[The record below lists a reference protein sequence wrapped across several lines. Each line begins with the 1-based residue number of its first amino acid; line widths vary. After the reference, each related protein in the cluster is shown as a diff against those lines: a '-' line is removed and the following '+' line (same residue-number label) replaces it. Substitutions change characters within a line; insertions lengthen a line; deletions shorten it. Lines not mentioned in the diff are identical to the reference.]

1 MENSAMTFFRRLLG
15 TKGAGNK
22 QSTGKTCP
30 SCGQI
35 NLLEVKFCSTC
46 GSEFLV
52 VSDHFDAFISYRRE
66 TGSDLAS
73 LLKMQLE
80 NRFHKRIFLDVNE
93 LQVGKFDEE
102 LLRRIEEAPNF
113 ILILSRASLDR
124 CANKSDWLK
133 REIMH
138 ALRTG
143 RNIIPVLTDNF
154 SFPSEEVWSL
164 LPPEMHVVPS
174 LNGVTYSHIYQDSAL
189 RKIASFMK
197 TDIGAH
203 EDGVFRTGNES
214 LPSSENQDILPAKL
228 TVAVNPAGAQKD
240 TALTFETRE
249 SVAGSRTI
257 PVVPVIENITQE
269 PKPEV
274 SSNAQLGCVPK
285 TSDQLDSLQERLV
298 TLELVGTSSNSR
310 TPKKSSGLTP
320 RNLALVEQYA
330 CVVAHSEGVRIY
342 DLTRETH
349 PVLVSAI
356 HYPHDPIWFQ
366 PVENLGILRAS
377 SAGVVIVDLSNMRD
391 PKPIPFDNY
400 HDCRFKNCGLAVM
413 SLGSLVVDLSSRAD
427 VAHRFLDF
435 TDPFA
440 VRDLG
445 KVDFG
450 ARTAAFH
457 ENWLLLGS
465 SAEPKVKPVL
475 VGHDGVREMEPI
487 LLDSEAGLV
496 VPKSIA
502 AIGSRLYVIGERRYA
517 SVLLTYDLS
526 EIPHN
531 LPILNEQPFGPI
543 SFASQMT
550 HHGSWLCLV
559 DEAYNGRIHLFDVSE
574 PDNINRAATLDGMFH
589 AAAVRNNRVY
599 VSDERDVWVY
609 AITQVTNKEP

>member
-1 MENSAMTFFRRLLG
+1 M
-15 TKGAGNK
+15 GAGNK

-35 NLLEVKFCSTC
+35 NLLETKFCASC

-52 VSDHFDAFISYRRE
+52 TCDHFDAFISYRRE

-93 LQVGKFDEE
+93 LQVGRFDEE

-138 ALRTG
+138 ALRTD
-143 RNIIPVLTDNF
+143 RNIIPVLTDSF
-154 SFPSEEVWSL
+154 SFPSEESWPL
-164 LPPEMHVVPS
+164 LPPEMRVLPS
-174 LNGVTYSHIYQDSAL
+174 LNGVTYSHIHQDSAL

-197 TDIGAH
+197 TDIGAY
-203 EDGVFRTGNES
+203 EDGILRPGNES
-214 LPSSENQDILPAKL
+214 LQPHENQDISPEKL
-228 TVAVNPAGAQKD
+228 KLAVNPKGARKD
-240 TALTFETRE
+240 SAREFEAHV
-249 SVAGSRTI
+249 SVVDSRTI
-257 PVVPVIENITQE
+257 PVVPVLENFTQE
-269 PKPEV
+269 TKHKV
-274 SSNAQLGCVPK
+274 SSNAQFAFTPS
-285 TSDQLDSLQERLV
+285 TSDQLDSLKERSI

-310 TPKKSSGLTP
+310 TPKSESFPG

-330 CVVAHSEGVRIY
+330 CVVAPHEGVRIY
-342 DLTRETH
+342 DLTQETH

-356 HYPHDPIWFQ
+356 NYPADPIWFQ
-366 PVENLGILRAS
+366 PVENLGILRGS
-377 SAGVVIVDLSNMRD
+377 SAGVVIVDLSKIRD
-391 PKPIPFDNY
+391 LKPIPFDNY
-400 HDCRFKNCGLAVM
+400 YDCRFNNCGLAVL

-435 TDPFA
+435 ADPFA

-450 ARTAAFH
+450 ACTATFH

-475 VGHDGVREMEPI
+475 VGQDGIREMEPI

-502 AIGSRLYVIGERRYA
+502 AIGSRLYVIGKSRG
-517 SVLLTYDLS
+517 SLLLTYDLS
-526 EIPHN
+526 EIPHH
-531 LPILNEQPFGPI
+531 LPIINEQRFEGI
-543 SFASQMT
+543 NDYQGIQMT
-550 HHGSWLCLV
+550 HHGNWLCLV
-559 DEAYNGRIHLFDVSE
+559 DYGRVFLFDISV
-574 PDNINRAATLDGMFH
+574 PDRIKKVATLTGMFQAAT
-589 AAAVRNNRVY
+589 VRNERVY
-599 VSDERDVWVY
+599 ASDGRDVWVF
-609 AITQVTNKEP
+609 AITQVTNQKP